1 MGRWNKKKIRLTPEL
16 VAERVAADYQQIAD
30 ETEYNIQSIKR
41 FAKEAGITHP
51 KPRRPLSEDYDKID
65 EMAKAGAT
73 AHQISKALGRNWQ
86 SVYDYMIEKGFIT
99 TPRDDEEADL
109 LRMKFRRE
117 KKKKEP
123 ERFKVKVGQKI
134 VDGKMVDV
142 YKMMTDVTDEIFETD
157 DIESFG
163 EGKFY
168 EQSHFNGTTDE
179 RSGRSVFT
187 R

>member
-1 MGRWNKKKIRLTPEL
+1 MGRWTKKKIRLTPEL
-16 VAERVAADYQQIAD
+16 VAERVAAGQNYQQIAD

-73 AHQISKALGRNWQ
+73 AHQISKTLGRNWQ
-86 SVYDYMIEKGFIT
+86 SVYDYMIGKGFIT

-123 ERFKVKVGQKI
+123 ERFNVEVGRKV
-134 VDGKMVDV
+134 VDGKVV
-142 YKMMTDVTDEIFETD
+142 RVIHRMTDVTDEIFETD

-163 EGKFY
+163 EGRKIL
-168 EQSHFNGTTDE
+168 
-179 RSGRSVFT
+179 
-187 R
+187 